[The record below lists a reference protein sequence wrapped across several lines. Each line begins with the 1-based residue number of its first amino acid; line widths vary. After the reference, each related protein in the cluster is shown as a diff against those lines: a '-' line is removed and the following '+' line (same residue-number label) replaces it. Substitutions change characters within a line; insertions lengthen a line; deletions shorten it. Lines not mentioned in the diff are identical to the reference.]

1 MRDDGMTGI
10 MTLKRA
16 GIKSIYNVSI
26 IPRIVLSPAET
37 KKLKPM
43 AMLTEV
49 LTIIAVLS
57 ILSTILSSVEP
68 CVI

>member
-1 MRDDGMTGI
+1 MSDDGMTGI

-16 GIKSIYNVSI
+16 GIKRIYNVSI